1 MSDFAPT
8 DTLLSIKNYITGF
21 PEVHITE
28 EDYKKYDGSF
38 AVMRFGRG
46 PASTIALAY
55 IKDGVYEWRSSD
67 GVKIYT
73 QNGVII
79 KTDGLAH
86 DMELDSTCF
95 EKKIIHLSKQ
105 QSCKMS
111 LYNPDLLQAYSL
123 FTITDKQFSSVLR
136 FEKKIPVSQLKATIE
151 IPSIKW
157 SKENI
162 YYLDKGLVLSSIE
175 HIHPRLAPV
184 HIEYFLAY

>member
-1 MSDFAPT
+1 
-8 DTLLSIKNYITGF
+8 
-21 PEVHITE
+21 
-28 EDYKKYDGSF
+28 
-38 AVMRFGRG
+38 
-46 PASTIALAY
+46 
-55 IKDGVYEWRSSD
+55 
-67 GVKIYT
+67 
-73 QNGVII
+73 
-79 KTDGLAH
+79 
-86 DMELDSTCF
+86 
-95 EKKIIHLSKQ
+95 
-105 QSCKMS
+105 MS